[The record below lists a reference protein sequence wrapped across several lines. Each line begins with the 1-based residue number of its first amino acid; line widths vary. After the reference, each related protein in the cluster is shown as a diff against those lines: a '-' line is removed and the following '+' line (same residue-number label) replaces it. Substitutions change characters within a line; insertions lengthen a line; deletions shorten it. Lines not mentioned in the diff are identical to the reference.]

1 MAQGFLMANNQ
12 CVVLAAR
19 EPTRKRALN
28 WLTQLGYDAAFVSK
42 PEELLNYPNLA
53 ACPLVVLHV
62 GAIETLDAC
71 AQLRLRVETALLPQ
85 VVLADNEI
93 WRHTAYE
100 MGVDAVFVRTTTHAE
115 VLARLQ
121 SLLKQRMFLKQWAAQ
136 QLQAAQHER
145 EQLRQAFRRYVS
157 PQLADEIISKLGT
170 NMAAL
175 TAGARVQAAVMFAD
189 MRGFTGIAEKL
200 VPAQVCELLNEF
212 FSVLTAAAFR
222 HDGTVFNM
230 AGDSLMVGF
239 GVPMAQPD
247 GGARALRAA
256 RDMLSGFNELADR
269 WRQRYGIET
278 GLGIGI
284 NDGEVIAGNIGSTQY
299 MNYTLI
305 GDTVNV
311 AARLSQRARA
321 GEVLFSSALKVTL
334 DGQIDSTVSVL
345 ALPPLTLRGRTNPI
359 DIFCVPTD
367 KRIDIRH

>member
-1 MAQGFLMANNQ
+1 MTNTQ
-12 CVVLAAR
+12 CLVLATR
-19 EPTRKRALN
+19 EPTRKRILS
-28 WLTQLGYDAAFVSK
+28 WLAQLGYDAIFVNK
-42 PEELLNYPNLA
+42 PIELLSHPHLA
-53 ACPLVVLHV
+53 ACPLLILHV

-71 AQLRLRVETALLPQ
+71 VQLRTRVETTLLPQ
-85 VVLADNEI
+85 VVLADNEG

-100 MGVDAVFVRTTTHAE
+100 MGVDAVFVRTTNHAE

-121 SLLKQRMFLKQWAAQ
+121 SLLKQRVFLQQWAAQ
-136 QLQAAQHER
+136 QLHVVQQER
-145 EQLRQAFRRYVS
+145 EQLRLAFRRYVS
-157 PQLADEIISKLGT
+157 PQLVDEIMARMGT

-175 TAGARVQAAVMFAD
+175 TMGARVQAAVMFAD
-189 MRGFTGIAEKL
+189 MRGFTGVAEKL
-200 VPAQVCELLNEF
+200 GPAQVCELLNEF

-247 GGARALRAA
+247 GGARALSAA
-256 RDMLSGFNELADR
+256 RDMLAGFNELADQ

-284 NDGEVIAGNIGSTQY
+284 NDGEVIAGNIGSAQY
-299 MNYTLI
+299 MSYTLI

-321 GEVLFSSALKVTL
+321 GEVLFSNALKLTL
-334 DGQIDSTVSVL
+334 KDQVDSQVSVL
-345 ALPPLTLRGRTNPI
+345 ALPPLTLRGRINPI
-359 DIFCVPTD
+359 DIFCVPTE
-367 KRIDIRH
+367 KRIEIHH